1 MYSSTRYQHNP
12 VGELFNWVI
21 SPAFGLFQPSK
32 FGLHKTSSNRKER
45 ASANPIATVEVECVG
60 VTGGML
66 CALSISDFPKKLKR
80 PQSALSL
87 GDVRLCD
94 TEVAENIR
102 EYH

>member
-1 MYSSTRYQHNP
+1 MYSSTRYHTTQYLN
-12 VGELFNWVI
+12 FCNWVI

-45 ASANPIATVEVECVG
+45 ANPIATVEVECVA

-66 CALSISDFPKKLKR
+66 CALSISDSPKKLKR

-102 EYH
+102 EAH